1 LLPPR
6 VETDHRIAVQ
16 PDFSLTTTPAS
27 RTIVPG
33 SRATYTPTVTGTSG
47 ISRTVSLSVSGL
59 PAGASASFSPASISS
74 SGSSAL
80 SVFHLDLHA
89 SRQFSLMVSW
99 VFSITPPSTPRKIE
113 EFLARTH

>member
-1 LLPPR
+1 MKSGFHSLLPPR

-47 ISRTVSLSVSGL
+47 FSRLAQRQRTACGRFGVVQPGVYLL
-59 PAGASASFSPASISS
+59 FRFERTERFSPRPPRLQAVLAD
-74 SGSSAL
+74 GQPGFLHHSA
-80 SVFHLDLHA
+80 VHA
-89 SRQFSLMVSW
+89 A
-99 VFSITPPSTPRKIE
+99 KN
-113 EFLARTH
+113 